1 MLPPTRRPSPTAEK
15 RVRSWSWQG
24 TPQERGRV
32 RRWKRTARR
41 RHPGPEDRPEAP
53 ETDCGPAH
61 RLRATQSRPTNAEV
75 RRRMSPLGAGFLR
88 AMRDPA
94 SAVLRQN
101 RPTSRAPQD
110 ARTPLPGTSRCAQSA
125 GGVVSA
131 LHMARLPDIARGN
144 DNAVEAG
151 HTPRVATAE
160 ERGRGEPSCGAGGR
174 IRWLRARLPGSG

>member
-131 LHMARLPDIARGN
+131 LHMARLSVWADGVKR
-144 DNAVEAG
+144 
-151 HTPRVATAE
+151 
-160 ERGRGEPSCGAGGR
+160 
-174 IRWLRARLPGSG
+174 

>member
-1 MLPPTRRPSPTAEK
+1 MSADGSEPHVGAILAQKTVLRLRKPIA
-15 RVRSWSWQG
+15 
-24 TPQERGRV
+24 
-32 RRWKRTARR
+32 A
-41 RHPGPEDRPEAP
+41 
-53 ETDCGPAH
+53 PAH

-131 LHMARLPDIARGN
+131 LHMAGYRPMP
-144 DNAVEAG
+144 V
-151 HTPRVATAE
+151 RVA
-160 ERGRGEPSCGAGGR
+160 
-174 IRWLRARLPGSG
+174 L

>member
-131 LHMARLPDIARGN
+131 LHMAGYRTLTMSFRVGQQRPSGLAKPPVNHRGLYCSPAGVTAR
-144 DNAVEAG
+144 
-151 HTPRVATAE
+151 R
-160 ERGRGEPSCGAGGR
+160 R
-174 IRWLRARLPGSG
+174 IPCLRAGQG

>member
-131 LHMARLPDIARGN
+131 LHMARLAALRLLIKVRLRTGVDREEIAPDVNQRLTSRWG
-144 DNAVEAG
+144 
-151 HTPRVATAE
+151 E
-160 ERGRGEPSCGAGGR
+160 EILEHA
-174 IRWLRARLPGSG
+174 